1 MNRNF
6 LSLIILFFSL
16 ITVVNAQDEE
26 GRVKVSGVILDAK
39 TNEPVGFANVGLL
52 GTIAG
57 AASDIDGKFEL
68 TVPIKYQ
75 TYVLKVSAVGYASQ
89 EFKLYEIKEKP
100 DMKIMLVPV
109 AYEMGGVYVTA
120 PSLVYKK
127 MLEKAV
133 ANIPNNYIMK
143 PYNYTGY
150 FKYDISVNAMP
161 DNSKEAVVT
170 VYDSEGYSRSDVEK
184 TFKELNYRFSQ
195 VRRNKEVK
203 SVFDGMNYFDDILT
217 ADVVRNPRNVLDM
230 ANSRDY
236 SLSNKGRLVYEGDS
250 VQVIG
255 YTVAKPSPSLSG
267 DAAVTKYS
275 GEIYVNLKN
284 FAILKNTVNITSS
297 DFNLLGRNLITV
309 DEPKRSPVQ
318 MTIETNYKKVKSVY
332 FLSGV
337 TIQYSYK
344 EGGNDVKGEMQYVT
358 TRVNIDNPEP
368 FAGRMYYEDLKT
380 NQSFWNNY
388 SVYFEE

>member
-1 MNRNF
+1 MNRKV

-16 ITVVNAQDEE
+16 VAVVNAQDEE

-39 TNEPVGFANVGLL
+39 TNEPVGFANIGLL
-52 GTIAG
+52 GTIVG

-75 TYVLKVSAVGYASQ
+75 TYVLKISAVGYASR
-89 EFKLYEIKEKP
+89 EFKFYEIKENP
-100 DMKIMLVPV
+100 DTKILLDPV
-109 AYEMGGVYVTA
+109 AYEMGTVYVTA

-150 FKYDISVNAMP
+150 FKYDVSVNAQP
-161 DNSKEAVVT
+161 GNTKEAVVT
-170 VYDSEGYSRSDVEK
+170 LYDSEGYTRSDAEK

-195 VRRNKEVK
+195 VRRSKEAV

-230 ANSRDY
+230 ANARDY

-255 YTVAKPSPSLSG
+255 YTVAKPSPSVSG

-284 FAILKNTVNITSS
+284 YAILKNVVNITSS

-309 DEPKRSPVQ
+309 DEPKRSNVQ
-318 MTIETNYKKVKSVY
+318 MTIETNYKKVKSAY
-332 FLSGV
+332 FLSGA
-337 TIQYSYK
+337 TITYAYQEDGS
-344 EGGNDVKGEMQYVT
+344 EVKGEMQYVT

-380 NQSFWNNY
+380 NRKFWDSY